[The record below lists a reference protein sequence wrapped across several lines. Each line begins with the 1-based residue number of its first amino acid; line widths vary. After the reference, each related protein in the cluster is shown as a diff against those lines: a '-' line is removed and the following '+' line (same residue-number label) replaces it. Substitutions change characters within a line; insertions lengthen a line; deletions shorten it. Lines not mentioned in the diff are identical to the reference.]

1 MACSSSR
8 CSQSSSTIRHARN
21 SADGITLQHS
31 SGGLSFQST
40 LIYSSLVSLE
50 HRKYQPPILLT
61 DVTALCYAC
70 VAPLVLGFAA
80 IGLYLFYLA
89 YRYNLLY
96 VYHQHID
103 TKGRVYPRALQHVF
117 VGLYVAQLVLI
128 GLFGIRAG
136 ELGSLIAL
144 IAMIILLVFTII
156 YQMALNA
163 ALHPLLLYLPKS
175 LIAEERNL
183 LETETGENGKTHHHD
198 GDHHHGSSGNG
209 IAPAPHKKPSL
220 IMKFLRPDKYNDYRT
235 MRRLV
240 PRHHHDF
247 TYTDEVAR
255 RAYYPPSVRSRIPQ
269 IWIPHDPNG
278 VSREEISEMGQYMQA
293 TDQGAYLDERNRLE
307 WDHEYE
313 RPPPYEEKVYY

>member
-1 MACSSSR
+1 MVSS
-8 CSQSSSTIRHARN
+8 
-21 SADGITLQHS
+21 
-31 SGGLSFQST
+31 
-40 LIYSSLVSLE
+40 E
-50 HRKYQPPILLT
+50 HGKYQSPTLLT
-61 DVTALCYAC
+61 DVSALCYAC

-117 VGLYVAQLVLI
+117 VGLYVAELVLI
-128 GLFGIRAG
+128 GLFGIGTGSG

-144 IAMIILLVFTII
+144 IAMLVLLVFTVIF
-156 YQMALNA
+156 QMALNA

-183 LETETGENGKTHHHD
+183 LEAEIGENGKTTYQD
-198 GDHHHGSSGNG
+198 GSNGSGVP
-209 IAPAPHKKPSL
+209 PAPHKKPSL
-220 IMKFLRPDKYNDYRT
+220 ITKFLRPDKYNDYRT

-247 TYTDEVAR
+247 TYSDEVAR
-255 RAYYPPSVRSRIPQ
+255 RAYYPPSVRSRTPE
-269 IWIPHDPNG
+269 IWIPHDPIG
-278 VSREEISEMGQYMQA
+278 VSKEEIQEMSKYMHA

-307 WDHEYE
+307 WDHTYE